1 MKIKLTLAYDGT
13 NFCGY
18 QVQDNCRTVQ
28 QVLED
33 ALFQVLGVKVKTI
46 ASGRTD
52 SGVHANGQVVCFDT
66 NRTIPA
72 NKYSYILNKILPSD
86 VKVVKSQKAK
96 DDFHARYMAKEKT
109 YTYKIYL
116 DEHENPLKN
125 RFSTHYPYKID
136 FAKIDS
142 AIEIIKG
149 EHDFKCFL
157 ASNSSVKST
166 VRTIYSIK
174 VRKSK
179 NQVEFS
185 VTGNGFLYNMVR
197 IIVGTLLQISEGKI
211 SLENLVEALET
222 GNRTLVGKTMPP
234 QGLCLEKV
242 KY

>member
-1 MKIKLTLAYDGT
+1 MKIKLTIAYDGT

-33 ALFQVLGVKVKTI
+33 ALFQVLNKDIKTI

-52 SGVHANGQVVCFDT
+52 SGVHAKGQVVCFETDSS
-66 NRTIPA
+66 IPT
-72 NKYSYILNKILPSD
+72 NKYAYVLNKILPSD
-86 VKVVKSQKAK
+86 VKVVKSAKAK

-109 YTYKIYL
+109 YSYSIYL
-116 DEHENPLKN
+116 DEQENPLKS
-125 RFSTHYPYKID
+125 RYSTHYPYKID
-136 FAKIDS
+136 FNKIES

-166 VRTIYSIK
+166 LRTIYDIK
-174 VRKSK
+174 VKKSK
-179 NQVEFS
+179 NQVTFVVS
-185 VTGNGFLYNMVR
+185 GNGFLYNMVR
-197 IIVGTLLQISEGKI
+197 ILVGTLLQISEGKI
-211 SLENLVEALET
+211 TLENLRLALSSGE
-222 GNRTLVGKTMPP
+222 RKLVGKTMPP

>member
-86 VKVVKSQKAK
+86 VKIVKSQKAK

-116 DEHENPLKN
+116 DEQENPLKS
-125 RFSTHYPYKID
+125 RYSTHYPYKID
-136 FAKIDS
+136 FAKINS

-174 VRKSK
+174 VRK
-179 NQVEFS
+179 
-185 VTGNGFLYNMVR
+185 
-197 IIVGTLLQISEGKI
+197 IVGTLLQISEGKI
-211 SLENLVEALET
+211 SLENLVEALKN
-222 GNRTLVGKTMPP
+222 GKRTLVGKTMPP